1 MSDGRRTLY
10 TVLNMAGLTIRE
22 TQRRRILWIAFLMGL
37 LFLLIF
43 GLGFHYILLDI
54 EAEPAFRR
62 QSAGQFTEMIAN
74 FLTLTGLYVINF
86 LVIVIAALLSAGSVS
101 GEIESHTIEA
111 IVTKPLRRWEIVLGK
126 WLGFAVVLSL
136 YLLLLAGGVLLIAYL
151 RSGYRLQDVPSG
163 LGLMLLSALSMLSL
177 SILGGTRLST
187 LANGALAFM
196 LYATAFVGGWV
207 EQIGAL
213 LRNETA
219 VDLGIASS
227 LIMPADVL
235 WKKASIVFQP
245 RVLDTMEFAGPFV
258 VTSQPNDA
266 VVVYAILYTLVLLLA
281 ALWSFSRRDL

>member
-1 MSDGRRTLY
+1 MMDLGR
-10 TVLNMAGLTIRE
+10 TVTTVYNIALLTIRE
-22 TQRRRILWIAFLMGL
+22 TQRRRILWVALLMGI

-43 GLGFHYILLDI
+43 GLGFHYILADI
-54 EAEPAFRR
+54 QGAAGFRSR
-62 QSAGQFTEMIAN
+62 SDAQLTEIIAN

-86 LVIVIAALLSAGSVS
+86 LVIVIAALLSAGSIS
-101 GEIESHTIEA
+101 GEVESHTIDTT
-111 IVTKPLRRWEIVLGK
+111 VTKPIHRWEVIAGK
-126 WLGFAVVLSL
+126 WLGFVVILAL
-136 YLLLLAGGVLLIAYL
+136 YLLLLAGGVLLIAYG
-151 RSGYRLQDVPSG
+151 RSGYLLQNVPAG
-163 LGLMLLSALSMLSL
+163 LGLMLLGILTMLSL

-196 LYATAFVGGWV
+196 LYATAFIGGWV

-235 WKKASIVFQP
+235 WKKASILFQP
-245 RVLDTMEFAGPFV
+245 RIMGSVDIPAPFV

-266 VVVYAILYTLVLLLA
+266 VVVYGMLYAVILLLL